1 LYKHYRLV
9 IVILQNINMK
19 STSLVFL
26 VIASLNFQSC
36 QAGHKAAPKAPYNPK
51 EGVAKAYFAS
61 GCFWCVEAIFES
73 VYGVEEVVSGYCGGN
88 AEDAN
93 YDYVSSGATNHAETV
108 EVYYDSTKVSYSTL
122 LKIFFDSHDPTTLNR
137 QGPDS
142 GRQYR
147 SAIFYRNEAEK
158 EIAQQYISALYG
170 TGQYEAG
177 TISTTLEKFNGFYPA
192 EAYHQDYERLNPNQ
206 PYIRAVSIPRLK
218 RFQAKNPEL
227 IKKEE
232 AKH

>member
-1 LYKHYRLV
+1 
-9 IVILQNINMK
+9 MK
-19 STSLVFL
+19 STSIIFVLL
-26 VIASLNFQSC
+26 ASLNFQSC
-36 QAGHKAAPKAPYNPK
+36 QAGQKATPKAPFIPK
-51 EGVAKAYFAS
+51 EGIAKAYFAS

-93 YDYVSSGATNHAETV
+93 YDDVSSGATNHAETV
-108 EVYYDSTKVSYSTL
+108 EVYYDSTKISYNTL

-147 SAIFYRNEAEK
+147 SAIFYRNDSEK
-158 EIAQQYISALYG
+158 ESAQQYISSLYG
-170 TGQYEAG
+170 TGQYDAG
-177 TISTTLEKFNGFYPA
+177 TISTTLEKFTGFYPA
-192 EAYHQDYERLNPNQ
+192 ESYHQDYEKLNPNQ

-227 IKKEE
+227 MKKVET
-232 AKH
+232 KH